1 MLMLCIIRY
10 QFTEVTGPLNTSNG
24 NGWKTTA
31 PQQKNHTLE
40 KKNVVGLQVT
50 KTMQLTE
57 AKELTTKLCVINKKI
72 KFKKNLIK
80 K

>member
-1 MLMLCIIRY
+1 MLMLSIIRY

-24 NGWKTTA
+24 NGWKMTA

-40 KKNVVGLQVT
+40 KKCCRLHVT

-57 AKELTTKLCVINKKI
+57 AKELTTKLCVINKRI
-72 KFKKNLIK
+72 KFKKIK
-80 K
+80 